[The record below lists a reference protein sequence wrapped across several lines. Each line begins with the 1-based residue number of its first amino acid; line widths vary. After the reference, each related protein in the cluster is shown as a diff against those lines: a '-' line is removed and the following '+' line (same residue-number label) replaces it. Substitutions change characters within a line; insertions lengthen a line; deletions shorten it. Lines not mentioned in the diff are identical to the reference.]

1 MLPLLFPVAVYS
13 SKFDFQGERENYAS
27 HVISMYAGL
36 VERLKDDDVN
46 AIEGLTDEEKG
57 CRPVGITL
65 TLKVSNLLNLAKDR
79 STSEATEIAF
89 NHFQVSQKA
98 KDFANDDDKR
108 VATMAVEK
116 KEVG

>member
-13 SKFDFQGERENYAS
+13 SKFDFQGERETYAS
-27 HVISMYAGL
+27 HVISKFAGL